1 MLNLKKPLLLFIV
14 FVILLVVAKIVYN
27 KYCESKPEGC
37 KNQLNGKE
45 KLDEKQGLPEEGV
58 DW

>member
-1 MLNLKKPLLLFIV
+1 MKKSLILFIV
-14 FVILLVVAKIVYN
+14 FAVLLVVAKIAYV

-37 KNQLNGKE
+37 KKE
-45 KLDEKQGLPEEGV
+45 VYDENQGLPEEGI

>member
-1 MLNLKKPLLLFIV
+1 MKKPLLFFIISV
-14 FVILLVVAKIVYN
+14 VLIIIVIVAYN

-37 KNQLNGKE
+37 KKE
-45 KLDEKQGLPEEGV
+45 KYDEKEEYPREGI

>member
-1 MLNLKKPLLLFIV
+1 MLNLKKPLLLFII
-14 FVILLVVAKIVYN
+14 FVAVLLVAIFLYN

-37 KNQLNGKE
+37 KKE
-45 KLDEKQGLPEEGV
+45 KLEEREDSTREGI

>member
-1 MLNLKKPLLLFIV
+1 MKKSLILFII
-14 FVILLVVAKIVYN
+14 FVVMLVVAKIAYA

-37 KNQLNGKE
+37 KKVKVDE
-45 KLDEKQGLPEEGV
+45 KLGSPEEGI

>member
-1 MLNLKKPLLLFIV
+1 MKKPLILFIV
-14 FVILLVVAKIVYN
+14 CVVVLVIAKIAYN

-45 KLDEKQGLPEEGV
+45 KYDEDQGLPEEGV

>member
-1 MLNLKKPLLLFIV
+1 MKGCEMLNLKKPLLLFII
-14 FVILLVVAKIVYN
+14 FVAVLLVAIFLYN

-37 KNQLNGKE
+37 KKE
-45 KLDEKQGLPEEGV
+45 KLEEREDSTREGI

>member
-1 MLNLKKPLLLFIV
+1 MKYKMLNRKKPLILFIV
-14 FVILLVVAKIVYN
+14 FVVLLVVAKIAFN

-37 KNQLNGKE
+37 KKE
-45 KLDEKQGLPEEGV
+45 KYDENQGLPEEGI

>member
-1 MLNLKKPLLLFIV
+1 MKKSLILFIV
-14 FVILLVVAKIVYN
+14 FAVLLVVAKIAYT

-37 KNQLNGKE
+37 KKE
-45 KLDEKQGLPEEGV
+45 VYDENQGLPEEGI

>member
-1 MLNLKKPLLLFIV
+1 MPSRVKPLLLFII
-14 FVILLVVAKIVYN
+14 FVVLIVLGKLAYT

-37 KNQLNGKE
+37 KKVKIIE
-45 KLDEKQGLPEEGV
+45 TPEEGV

>member
-1 MLNLKKPLLLFIV
+1 MNKNFLIFLA
-14 FVILLVVAKIVYN
+14 LVVVLVLAKTAYN

-37 KNQLNGKE
+37 KKVKIDYE
-45 KLDEKQGLPEEGV
+45 KDGLPEEGV

>member
-1 MLNLKKPLLLFIV
+1 MKKPLLLFII
-14 FVILLVVAKIVYN
+14 FVVLFVVAKLVYT

-37 KNQLNGKE
+37 KNEKYDDKE
-45 KLDEKQGLPEEGV
+45 GSPTEGI

>member
-1 MLNLKKPLLLFIV
+1 MKKPLLLFIIFIFL
-14 FVILLVVAKIVYN
+14 FVAAKIAYN

-37 KNQLNGKE
+37 KKE
-45 KLDEKQGLPEEGV
+45 KYDENQGLPEEGV

>member
-1 MLNLKKPLLLFIV
+1 MKKSLLLFIIFVV
-14 FVILLVVAKIVYN
+14 FIVVGKLAYT

-37 KNQLNGKE
+37 KKE
-45 KLDEKQGLPEEGV
+45 KVEETPEEGV